1 MIDKQRVYILFVLC
15 MAWNHATGQNLVFN
29 GSFEQ
34 YSGCPKDTT
43 QNGIYLAD
51 GWMRCNQGTS
61 DFFTP
66 CAENIFQVPNNL
78 SGFQYA
84 YNGQNYAGVAISS
97 KKIAFANYYE
107 NIKTKL
113 VIPLKKEKYVISL
126 FISLADKVQY
136 YVDTLSIYFSKSSF
150 YDSSIALV
158 SYDSIINVVHFP
170 LPNMPNTTEWIELCD
185 TFTAVG
191 GEQYMII
198 SNFDTN
204 TVYHLFNPGG
214 TYTGTYFYIDN
225 ISLSEYREDLITD
238 TAVIACRD
246 SVTLTAGG
254 SVSYQWEYVYNG
266 FTYQFSG
273 PSLTLVKP
281 ILPAYVT
288 VTGNSCFSSITDT
301 VRIYPCQDT
310 TGVILFN
317 PTNHTP
323 YAISFSFSYDDRAV
337 YDVQA
342 FDARGRIVWEQ
353 KEILPLQPY
362 ELPPWLAD
370 AVYIFRFSKNQQP
383 FFSKK
388 YALIY

>member
-1 MIDKQRVYILFVLC
+1 

-43 QNGIYLAD
+43 NNGIYLAN
-51 GWMRCNQGTS
+51 GWMKCNLGST
-61 DFFTP
+61 DFYTP
-66 CAENIFQVPNNL
+66 CAENFFTVPFGYAGYQEAY
-78 SGFQYA
+78 SGT
-84 YNGQNYAGVAISS
+84 NYAGIV
-97 KKIAFANYYE
+97 IAPEGIVFSDYFE
-107 NIKTKL
+107 NLMTKL
-113 VIPLKKEKYVISL
+113 ESPLVQGQQYQVKLYL
-126 FISLADKVQY
+126 SLADKSRY
-136 YVDTLSIYFSKSSF
+136 YVDTISVYYSQSFF
-150 YDSSIALV
+150 YDTSATLLSR
-158 SYDSIINVVHFP
+158 DSIINVVHFP
-170 LPNMPNTTEWIELCD
+170 LPNMPDTVNWIELCD

-204 TVYHLFNPGG
+204 TVYHSFNPGG
-214 TYTGTYFYIDN
+214 NTIAYFYIDDV
-225 ISLSEYREDLITD
+225 SLYPVYGNLITD

-266 FTYQFSG
+266 FTYQSSG

-281 ILPAYVT
+281 ILPAYVM
-288 VTGNSCFSSITDT
+288 VTGSSCFSSITDT

-317 PTNHTP
+317 PTNNTP
-323 YAISFSFSYDDRAV
+323 YAISFSFSYDDRNV